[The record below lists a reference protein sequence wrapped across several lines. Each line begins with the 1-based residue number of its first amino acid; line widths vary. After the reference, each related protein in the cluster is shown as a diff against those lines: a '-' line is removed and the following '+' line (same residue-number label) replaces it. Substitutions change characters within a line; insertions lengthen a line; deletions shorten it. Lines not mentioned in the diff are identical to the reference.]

1 MSSLFIVIVFLL
13 VLYISKISENSIRPL
28 LTRANPEMDLKKVL
42 LEPLLLGQQSFKN
55 AVLDKK
61 ADAFSLIKIIFLHF
75 SLLGISTITTDN
87 VSSVCQVLVVF
98 YLVYAIFDLFQVH
111 FSKDSDSHL
120 NVRNLSVAIILMTS
134 VTALISI
141 LLLEVDNQPSVLGN
155 IIVGLYCLLMLVG
168 GLGVRSSIIPSWS
181 HKSFYQNLE
190 SRFAR
195 FTWTCFFIASFDPAS
210 VNEFF
215 PFTWFVLKL
224 ILVEVFFVFIN
235 IFIPRLN
242 TNYRWQTIYRL
253 IIPVSL
259 LCVYG
264 AYVGVK
270 YV

>member
-1 MSSLFIVIVFLL
+1 V
-13 VLYISKISENSIRPL
+13 SKLAENIIKPL
-28 LTRANPEMDLKKVL
+28 LTRANPEMDLKKNI
-42 LEPLLLGQQSFKN
+42 LEPIFLGQQSFKN

-61 ADAFSLIKIIFLHF
+61 ADLFSLVKIVFLHF
-75 SLLGISTITTDN
+75 SLLGISTIDPSN

-98 YLVYAIFDLFQVH
+98 YLIYAIFDLFQVH
-111 FSKDSDSHL
+111 FLKDKESYL

-141 LLLEVDNQPSVLGN
+141 LLLEVDNTPSVLGS

-168 GLGVRSSIIPSWS
+168 GLGVRSSIIPNWT

-210 VNEFF
+210 VNGFF
-215 PFTWFVLKL
+215 PVGWFVIKL
-224 ILVEVFFVFIN
+224 AIVEIFFVFIN

-242 TNYRWQTIYRL
+242 TSYRWQTIYRL